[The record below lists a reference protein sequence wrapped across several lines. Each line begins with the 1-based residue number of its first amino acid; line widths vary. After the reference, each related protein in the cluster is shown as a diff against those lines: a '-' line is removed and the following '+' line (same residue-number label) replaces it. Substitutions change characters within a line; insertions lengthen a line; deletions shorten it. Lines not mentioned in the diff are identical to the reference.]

1 MKNVTGYDLSKLICG
16 SYGTLAIFDEVT
28 LKTLPKPETNISLLF
43 PCDDLG
49 AAVARIAGI
58 FASPHEP
65 NAAAILPQAIAAK
78 VGIDVAGAMLAII
91 RLEGID
97 VSIADRAAHLLAAH
111 KDGLKIDTDAS
122 TALWQQIRDV
132 DLLAD
137 ADGDIWKLSCAPASS
152 PAVIATLFDQF
163 DFQFFADWAGGL
175 LWLSGPS
182 GTEFGTAMRTA
193 LAANGN
199 GHAQLIRDSG
209 NSKDVIAPL
218 QPLSSAHYALH
229 KRVKAAFDPRSV
241 LNFGRMHDGI

>member
-1 MKNVTGYDLSKLICG
+1 
-16 SYGTLAIFDEVT
+16 
-28 LKTLPKPETNISLLF
+28 
-43 PCDDLG
+43 
-49 AAVARIAGI
+49 
-58 FASPHEP
+58 
-65 NAAAILPQAIAAK
+65 
-78 VGIDVAGAMLAII
+78 MLAII

-97 VSIADRAAHLLAAH
+97 VSVADRAAHLLAAH
-111 KDGLKIDTDAS
+111 KEGVKLDSDAS

-137 ADGDIWKLSCAPASS
+137 ADGDIWKLSCAPASA
-152 PAVIATLFDQF
+152 PAIIATLFDQF

-175 LWLSGPS
+175 LWLAGPS
-182 GTEFGTAMRTA
+182 GAEFGTAMRSA

-209 NSKDVIAPL
+209 NSKNVIAPL